1 MDTTICKSNCLL
13 CCTSGFNFINYVVH
27 RVPILLPVSKIMC
40 TIPTLRWRWIN
51 LGMFVLGNYKN
62 HYNIWYRISNFQHWD
77 GLIWE
82 CLFSGLTKITAPR
95 LLHHALP
102 PFYKCWKLKLKRRE
116 RMKRLKTLELKKLV
130 ASIKGEVLWLFQ
142 GAMQHQYVPLL
153 NMELVAHCHLKG

>member
-1 MDTTICKSNCLL
+1 MILGKKETTICKSNCLL
-13 CCTSGFNFINYVVH
+13 YCISSFNFIAHENSYV
-27 RVPILLPVSKIMC
+27 
-40 TIPTLRWRWIN
+40 W
-51 LGMFVLGNYKN
+51 
-62 HYNIWYRISNFQHWD
+62 YNSPHFQLWDGD

-116 RMKRLKTLELKKLV
+116 RMKRLKTLEVKKLV
-130 ASIKGEVLWLFQ
+130 ALIKGEVLWLFQ

-153 NMELVAHCHLKG
+153 NMELVAHCHLKGWILDNAVVETGNR